1 MKVEYDPHSDTLT
14 IPLREARIRE
24 SDEVRPGV
32 IVDFGEDGAVVRF
45 EILDASKVVD
55 RTRDAKEMALERVA
69 DIDLATAAALGSAL
83 PLEKHWDDPRWRA
96 LAEKHLR

>member
-69 DIDLATAAALGSAL
+69 AIDLATAAALGSA
-83 PLEKHWDDPRWRA
+83 
-96 LAEKHLR
+96 

>member
-1 MKVEYDPHSDTLT
+1 MKVEYDPHTDTLT
-14 IPLREARIRE
+14 ISLREARIRE
-24 SDEVRPGV
+24 SDEVRSGV

-69 DIDLATAAALGSAL
+69 AIDLATTAALGSAL
-83 PLEKHWDDPRWRA
+83 PLEKHLDDPRWRA